1 MMRHF
6 RWGGDQRIKAVLFGL
21 GMLAAPLPVLAAPFC
36 VRTIAIPPQCD
47 YFDAASCNA
56 RANQMGGRCTANP
69 AEVHPPPGIGHYCL
83 LTLGQVSQCIY
94 PDLAVCN
101 IEARH
106 QQGVCVDAPDR
117 PESPGPDPFREIRP
131 STAGG

>member
-1 MMRHF
+1 
-6 RWGGDQRIKAVLFGL
+6 
-21 GMLAAPLPVLAAPFC
+21 
-36 VRTIAIPPQCD
+36 
-47 YFDAASCNA
+47 
-56 RANQMGGRCTANP
+56 MGGRCAANP
-69 AEVHPPPGIGHYCL
+69 AEVHPQPGIGHYCL

-101 IEARH
+101 VEAQH
-106 QQGVCVDAPDR
+106 QQGVCVDAPVR